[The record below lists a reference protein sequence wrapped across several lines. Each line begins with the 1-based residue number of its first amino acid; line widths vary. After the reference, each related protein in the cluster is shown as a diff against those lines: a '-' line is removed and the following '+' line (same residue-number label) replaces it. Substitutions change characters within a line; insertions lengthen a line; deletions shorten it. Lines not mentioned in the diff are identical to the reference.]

1 MEMITENSAQ
11 ENAQT
16 ANVTKALQSPEFSDK
31 MAMYCLIMS
40 YLDRLLDD
48 GVLTKEEYERAYK
61 KYFYRHDYN
70 RINRRFVSFDKVYTH
85 FRGS

>member
-48 GVLTKEEYERAYK
+48 GVLTKEEYERASV
-61 KYFYRHDYN
+61 DTAQT
-70 RINRRFVSFDKVYTH
+70 VKVQVL
-85 FRGS
+85 SKPSISAADSI